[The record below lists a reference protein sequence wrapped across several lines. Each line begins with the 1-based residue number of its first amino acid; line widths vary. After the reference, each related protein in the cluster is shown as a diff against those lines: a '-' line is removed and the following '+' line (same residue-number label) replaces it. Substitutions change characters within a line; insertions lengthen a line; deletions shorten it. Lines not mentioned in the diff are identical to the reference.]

1 MANRTELT
9 ASGFVDDMFLEH
21 ATLEITRTG
30 VARYSFIA
38 TTTDGA
44 ISLEIWTTVKA
55 RISVR
60 IDDDIG
66 VHSWFVLRTER
77 EILES
82 LTAKDCA
89 VHLEQLDRGHY
100 FLGLC
105 RGPDEIRLHLD
116 APGYIKARPV
126 DMGPPTQPSETA

>member
-1 MANRTELT
+1 MANRTDLT
-9 ASGFVDDMFLEH
+9 ASGFVDDLFLEQ
-21 ATLEITRTG
+21 ATLEINRSG
-30 VARYSFIA
+30 VARYSFTA

-44 ISLEIWTTVKA
+44 ISLEIWTTAKA

-66 VHSWFVLRTER
+66 AHSWFVLRTDQ

-82 LTAKDCA
+82 LTAKECA

-100 FLGLC
+100 FLGLY
-105 RGPDEIRLHLD
+105 RGPDEIRLHLG
-116 APGYIKARPV
+116 APRYIKARPV
-126 DMGPPTQPSETA
+126 DKGAS